1 MYVCKENINN
11 IHMIHKIFIAPVL
24 NSQHNPNSL
33 SLHSFFFSLSEHLF
47 IANYML
53 CIILNSVKKKTNKI
67 LALLVL
73 KL

>member
-33 SLHSFFFSLSEHLF
+33 SLHSFFFHSGNIFYSLLTTCFALF
-47 IANYML
+47 
-53 CIILNSVKKKTNKI
+53 SVKKKTNKV